1 MGRGLIER
9 APLRVRIALRT
20 LGDAA
25 KNLYLEHGAEWAA
38 ALAYYSLLSVFPAAL
53 LAVSLAAHFV
63 DEQWAI
69 EQIVAALRHLLPTV
83 SSSVAHDV
91 NDAIA
96 QHGKVGIAA
105 FAILIWTGSR
115 VFSTLT
121 RAVDQALGRAPRHD
135 NFFASL
141 VREVLLLGIAGV
153 VLFIGTATGFLLG
166 MLATAAPVSTQLALG
181 AATAVART
189 ALFGGALLLLYSY
202 VPYPRPPF
210 HAALRG
216 ALAATVLLVAAMPLF
231 STYVSKLGQYN
242 LIYGPLAIVI
252 VVLVWFWVASAVVLF
267 GAHVT
272 GVVERESA
280 RSSII
285 ESL

>member
-1 MGRGLIER
+1 MRSRYRRGLS
-9 APLRVRIALRT
+9 T
-20 LGDAA
+20 LGTAA

-69 EQIVAALRHLLPTV
+69 EQIVGSLRRLLPAV
-83 SSSVAHDV
+83 SSSVARDV

-96 QHGKVGIAA
+96 SHGRVGFAA
-105 FAILIWTGSR
+105 FAVLIWTGSR

-121 RAVDQALGRAPRHD
+121 RAVDQALGRAPRHE
-135 NFFASL
+135 NFFAAL
-141 VREVLLLGIAGV
+141 FREVALLLVAGM
-153 VLFIGTATGFLLG
+153 VLFIGTAAGFLLSI
-166 MLATAAPVSTQLALG
+166 LANAAPVATQFALG
-181 AATAVART
+181 LATAVART
-189 ALFGGALLLLYSY
+189 ALFGAALVLLYSY

-210 HAALRG
+210 RAAAFG

-231 STYVSKLGQYN
+231 STYVWKLGQYN
-242 LIYGPLAIVI
+242 LIYGPLAIVV

-272 GVVERESA
+272 GVIERATTAHEP
-280 RSSII
+280 I
-285 ESL
+285 ESP